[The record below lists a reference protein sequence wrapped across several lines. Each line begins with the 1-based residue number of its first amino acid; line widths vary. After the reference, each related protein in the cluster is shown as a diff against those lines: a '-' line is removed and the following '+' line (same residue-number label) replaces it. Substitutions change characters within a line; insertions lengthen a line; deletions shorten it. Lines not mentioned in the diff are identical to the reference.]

1 MVKNIIKKIIPF
13 IALLIAILSDYI
25 IPDSS
30 VQPAADKP
38 YYLYFLF
45 ILTGVYAVFFILSFV
60 KKHNK
65 NLIIR

>member
-38 YYLYFLF
+38 YYF
-45 ILTGVYAVFFILSFV
+45 IFPVYTYRSLCSIFYTVF
-60 KKHNK
+60 HNK
-65 NLIIR
+65 KVR